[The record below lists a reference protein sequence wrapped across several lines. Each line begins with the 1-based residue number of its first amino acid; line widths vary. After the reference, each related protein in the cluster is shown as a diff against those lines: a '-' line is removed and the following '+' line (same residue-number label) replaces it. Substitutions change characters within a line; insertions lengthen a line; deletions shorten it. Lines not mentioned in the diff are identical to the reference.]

1 MNEINKTLFI
11 PLYGKSQVSRKG
23 VILNDPMAERIWREE
38 AFPIRGK
45 SKSKWLAYNMAM
57 RARVFDDW
65 TEAML
70 RMNRG
75 ALVLHVGCGLDSRCL
90 RVKEPYA
97 AWIDADF
104 PEVLSLRRKYYG
116 ENAACRMM
124 ALDASKAEQTDGLPD
139 GETAIVVMEGVSMYL
154 TNDQVRQFLQALE
167 RKYARLHI
175 LMDVYTEFGA
185 RASRYKNPVN
195 SVGVTQLYGVDDIGA
210 LLGGTGIHLKAE
222 HSFTPERLV
231 GELRPAER
239 ALFQVLFAEGLYR
252 KIYRLYELERGE

>member
-1 MNEINKTLFI
+1 
-11 PLYGKSQVSRKG
+11 
-23 VILNDPMAERIWREE
+23 
-38 AFPIRGK
+38 
-45 SKSKWLAYNMAM
+45 
-57 RARVFDDW
+57 
-65 TEAML
+65 
-70 RMNRG
+70 
-75 ALVLHVGCGLDSRCL
+75 
-90 RVKEPYA
+90 
-97 AWIDADF
+97 
-104 PEVLSLRRKYYG
+104 
-116 ENAACRMM
+116 MM

-185 RASRYKNPVN
+185 RASKYKNPVN

>member
-1 MNEINKTLFI
+1 MAVRPNGTDA
-11 PLYGKSQVSRKG
+11 KG
-23 VILNDPMAERIWREE
+23 RCAPHRLRPGQPAC
-38 AFPIRGK
+38 
-45 SKSKWLAYNMAM
+45 
-57 RARVFDDW
+57 RVGTGGHPWYD
-65 TEAML
+65 L
-70 RMNRG
+70 
-75 ALVLHVGCGLDSRCL
+75 
-90 RVKEPYA
+90 
-97 AWIDADF
+97 DF
-104 PEVLSLRRKYYG
+104 PEVIAERRKYYCESG
-116 ENAACRMM
+116 DYHMLCADARRTDWMDAVPAEN
-124 ALDASKAEQTDGLPD
+124 G
-139 GETAIVVMEGVSMYL
+139 AIVVMEGVSMYL

-185 RASRYKNPVN
+185 RASKYKNPVN